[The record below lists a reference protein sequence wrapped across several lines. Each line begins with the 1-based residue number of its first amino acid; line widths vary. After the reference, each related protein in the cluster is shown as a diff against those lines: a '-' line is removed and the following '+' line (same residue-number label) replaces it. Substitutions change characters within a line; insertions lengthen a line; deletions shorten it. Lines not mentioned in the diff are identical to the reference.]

1 MPRLTMDGR
10 SVEVNEGATLLE
22 AAIRLGI
29 RIPTFCHLQ
38 GSEPFTSCMICAVK
52 ESGSGRLLPACSAPA
67 MEGMVVETNSEAV
80 RSHRKHVLEL
90 MLGEHA
96 GDCEAPCRVTCP
108 ARMDIPLMLRQIVAG
123 DNTGALATAR
133 AAIAM
138 PGVVGH
144 VCIAPCEKACR
155 RGRHDAPISICLME
169 RYVDAQSGAGPALL
183 CGKSSGKRV
192 AIIGAGPAGLASA
205 YYLALAG
212 HACTI
217 FDDHEEAGGQ
227 LRYRTSNAILPF
239 AVLERDI
246 AVIRE
251 LGVEF
256 RMKTLVEPGVGLERL
271 KATFDAVVLAPGK
284 FATDSLAVWG
294 LASDDRGFKVDG
306 ATMRSSD
313 PKVFAGGEAVH
324 PGRMAV
330 RAMAHGRLMACAIDQ
345 LVSGESVVGEPGLFN
360 SRLGR
365 LHEEELAELIKGAA
379 PAGRISPAVTTD
391 SSISSDAAVTES
403 RRCLHCDCRRAK
415 DCRLRDA
422 AGDYEVDHSHITREG
437 RLEFSM
443 NTTHPEIVFEPGK
456 CIKCG
461 ICVRIAAS
469 VKEGTGLAFIG
480 RGYGTVVGVPFN
492 DSLVTALGE
501 KAGECVR
508 HCPTGALA
516 WTRAD
521 VQRPY

>member
-1 MPRLTMDGR
+1 MPRLMIDGH
-10 SVEVNEGATLLE
+10 SVVVNEGTTLLE
-22 AAIRLGI
+22 AAAGMGI
-29 RIPTFCHLQ
+29 RIPTLCHLQ

-52 ESGSGRLLPACSAPA
+52 DTASGRLLPACSAPA
-67 MEGMVVETNSEAV
+67 TDGMVVETHSEEV
-80 RSHRKHVLEL
+80 RRHRKQVLEL
-90 MLGEHA
+90 MMGEHA

-108 ARMDIPLMLRQIVAG
+108 ARMDIPLMLRQIAAG
-123 DNTGALATAR
+123 DLPGALATAR

-144 VCIAPCEKACR
+144 VCVAPCEKACR
-155 RGRHDAPISICLME
+155 RGRHDAPVSICLME
-169 RYVDAQSGAGPALL
+169 RIADAQAGIEPALVR
-183 CGKSSGKRV
+183 GKSSGKRV
-192 AIIGAGPAGLASA
+192 AVIGAGPAGLASA

-217 FDDHEEAGGQ
+217 FDDHEEPGGQ

-239 AVLERDI
+239 AALDREV
-246 AVIRE
+246 AVIRQ

-256 RMKTLVEPGVGLERL
+256 QMKTRIEPSIGLERL
-271 KATFDAVVLAPGK
+271 KATFDAVVLTPGK
-284 FATDSLAVWG
+284 FATQSLAVWG
-294 LASDDRGFKVDG
+294 LASDDRGFKVEG
-306 ATMRSSD
+306 ATLRSSD

-345 LVSGESVVGEPGLFN
+345 WVSGASVTGEPGLFN

-365 LHEEELAELIKGAA
+365 LHEEELAELVKEAV
-379 PAGRISPAVTTD
+379 PAGRMSQPVTMD
-391 SSISSDAAVTES
+391 STISSDAAGTES
-403 RRCLHCDCRRAK
+403 RRCLHCDCRCSK
-415 DCRLRDA
+415 DCRLRDI
-422 AGDYEVDHSHITREG
+422 AGEYEVDHSHITMEG

-461 ICVRIAAS
+461 ICVRIATTA
-469 VKEGTGLAFIG
+469 KEGTGLAFIG

-508 HCPTGALA
+508 DCPTGALA
-516 WTRAD
+516 WKIS
-521 VQRPY
+521 